1 MKNDDKPGDYEAD
14 EDVPDEASEP
24 HGDVGHGEGPEH
36 VIVHPANNKM
46 NKSNTLTESD
56 AF

>member
-24 HGDVGHGEGPEH
+24 HGDVSHGQRPQH
-36 VIVHPANNKM
+36 VIIHPSNDKTNKY
-46 NKSNTLTESD
+46 K
-56 AF
+56 